1 MSSLLSR
8 DPETIYMHMAD
19 GGKYYPFAPRA
30 EDIHIDTIAHH
41 LACAGRW
48 NGATQH
54 PHNPSLIY
62 YSVAEHSVYV
72 SEYMEHELRR
82 PDLALQALLHDAP
95 EYVVGDMIRPMKY
108 SAVFHKPFKAIE
120 EMNEK
125 VINAKFGLPFPL
137 DPLVK
142 VADEAVCTAEAH
154 QIVPKNP
161 DLEWDS
167 GKLHDE
173 ANVANITIE
182 MLLPKQARDLFM
194 GRYWTCLGLIERTK
208 ELVA

>member
-1 MSSLLSR
+1 MSSLLKR
-8 DPETIYMHMAD
+8 DPATIYMHMAD

-54 PHNPSLIY
+54 PTNPDRIF

-72 SEYMEHELRR
+72 SEYMEHELER

-108 SAVFHKPFKAIE
+108 STVFHEPFKAVE
-120 EMNEK
+120 ELNEK

-142 VADEAVCTAEAH
+142 LADEAVCTAEAN
-154 QIVPKNP
+154 QIVPKRA
-161 DLEWDS
+161 DLEWES
-167 GKLHDE
+167 ERMHDTS
-173 ANVANITIE
+173 AVARIRIE
-182 MLLPKQARDLFM
+182 MLNPKQARDLFM
-194 GRYWTCLGLIERTK
+194 GRYWVCLGLIERSR